1 MLLMNLKNIQRI
13 IQCKWL
19 LIAACLMMI
28 QITGKAQQKFE
39 NAMSQYFHN
48 RSLLNPAFT
57 GMDGNKLQVMQN
69 RSWVGF
75 EGAPVLT
82 VITSEFNFGDNS
94 GIGGHIFADKSG
106 IVYRTTGVL
115 NYAYRIKLN
124 KDRALKLGI
133 GFTVTSERL
142 DPRMLE
148 AGAAVDPVIA
158 ANINGKPSYDG
169 NFGILY
175 TTEKLNIGATFFRIS
190 ENLSKDAL
198 GNADLILM
206 KGGIFYN
213 FNPNTEGEF
222 QLKPLAMISIF
233 KNLPAVF
240 DGGAQAIF
248 NKYFNAMAVYQT
260 TGNIRA
266 GVGIS
271 IGEIGEI
278 NLFYNTNNKQS
289 TVNAQQYEFGF
300 KLNLP
305 AKKKD

>member
-1 MLLMNLKNIQRI
+1 MLFINDKLIQNIIKR
-13 IQCKWL
+13 KWL
-19 LIAACLMMI
+19 LLTTCMVMI
-28 QITGKAQQKFE
+28 QLTICAQQKFE

-57 GMDGNKLQVMQN
+57 GMDGNKLQIIQN

-75 EGAPVLT
+75 DGAPVLT
-82 VITSEFNFGDNS
+82 VITSEFNFGTNS
-94 GIGGHIFADKSG
+94 GIGGNIFADKSG

-115 NYAYRIKLN
+115 NYSYRIKLN
-124 KDRALKLGI
+124 NERALKLGI
-133 GFTVTSERL
+133 GFTVSSERL
-142 DPRMLE
+142 DNRMLD
-148 AGAAVDPVIA
+148 ASAVIDPVIA

-175 TTEKLNIGATFFRIS
+175 VTNKLSIGATFFRIA

-206 KGGIFYN
+206 KGGIFYH
-213 FNPNTEGEF
+213 FNQKAEGEF
-222 QLKPLAMISIF
+222 QLKPLAMISIYR
-233 KNLPAVF
+233 NQPAVF
-240 DGGAQAIF
+240 DGGLQAIF

-266 GVGIS
+266 GAGIS

-278 NLFYNTNNKQS
+278 NLFYNTNHKQS

-305 AKKKD
+305 TKKKD